1 MNPTFHNEN
10 ILRLTWVDNFA
21 TVFERCPGSFGSFF
35 GRISCWLFRN
45 FPMMSIQTMWQSKDN
60 FPDPN
65 QSHSSWKARFPNY
78 CMSRKLTHVLIDA
91 QYLLGHWTVSPPM
104 VIHALVLSLLHSSSD
119 WMGRHS
125 LHEAQ
130 LLQVIGHSQS
140 CNSSSTFDHD
150 ELQSHIG

>member
-1 MNPTFHNEN
+1 MIKQQKKIIKKLKILKKEIINATNLDHVDHWPHSGEQGHSLSSSLSVTLAIAWPWALKFVCCKMHPTFHNEN
-10 ILRLTWVDNFA
+10 ILRLTLVDNFA

-78 CMSRKLTHVLIDA
+78 CMSRKLTQVLIDA
-91 QYLLGHWTVSPPM
+91 
-104 VIHALVLSLLHSSSD
+104 
-119 WMGRHS
+119 
-125 LHEAQ
+125 
-130 LLQVIGHSQS
+130 
-140 CNSSSTFDHD
+140 
-150 ELQSHIG
+150 